1 MAVTAKQIRDS
12 KREKAVL
19 KLVSEYEAK
28 GLKKTQ
34 AVLLIAEKLNYTE
47 RYIYQIIKKA
57 SENGESKS
65 E

>member
-1 MAVTAKQIRDS
+1 MAINTEQFRKS
-12 KREKAVL
+12 KLESRVL

-57 SENGESKS
+57 SENGESKP

>member
-1 MAVTAKQIRDS
+1 MAVTAKQKRDS

-34 AVLLIAEKLNYTE
+34 SVLLIAEKLNYTE
-47 RYIYQIIKKA
+47 RYIYQIIKTA
-57 SENGESKS
+57 EENGQQPK
-65 E
+65 